1 MKTFFLFGSL
11 SAFIAVAL
19 GAFAA
24 HILKQKLSTEMFAVF
39 EVGARYHFYHA
50 LALFIVAFA
59 IDQYPNANLSLAGW
73 LFSVGTLLFSGSL
86 YALSLTEIKIL
97 GAITPIGGVCF
108 LAGWLWLAWNVW
120 KNF

>member
-1 MKTFFLFGSL
+1 MKTFFLLGSL

-39 EVGARYHFYHA
+39 EVGVRYHFYHA

>member
-1 MKTFFLFGSL
+1 MKTFFLLGSL

>member
-39 EVGARYHFYHA
+39 EVGVRYHFYHA

-59 IDQYPNANLSLAGW
+59 INQYPNANLSLAGW

-97 GAITPIGGVCF
+97 GAITPIGGVCV